1 MPDSIQPARPG
12 KKPKKETSETMLMV
26 YLLGEM
32 LLLGLGVAGVLY
44 WLGFIK
50 F

>member
-1 MPDSIQPARPG
+1 MA
-12 KKPKKETSETMLMV
+12 KTTKPKKRMSDTALTVVLI
-26 YLLGEM
+26 GEM
-32 LLLGLGVAGVLY
+32 LLLLAAVAGVLY

>member
-1 MPDSIQPARPG
+1 MPDSTQPTRPG
-12 KKPKKETSETMLMV
+12 KKPKKGASETMLMV
-26 YLLGEM
+26 YLIGEI
-32 LLLGLGVAGVLY
+32 LLLGASVVGVLY

>member
-1 MPDSIQPARPG
+1 MA
-12 KKPKKETSETMLMV
+12 KTNKPKKRMSDTTLMV
-26 YLLGEM
+26 ILIGEM
-32 LLLGLGVAGVLY
+32 LLLGAGVVGVLY